1 MRYGC
6 GDVVTVVAPVPRSWD
21 SYIQRLDL
29 YVGKS
34 GVVIDSTHDS
44 GSDKEIFPGG
54 AYAVKFIEPALGD
67 SSTEK
72 DGSVIWWF
80 PELVLEHGFDPSLKA
95 TGDLQSLFRGEL

>member
-1 MRYGC
+1 MRYEC
-6 GDVVTVVAPVPRSWD
+6 GDVVTVVAPVPRNWD
-21 SYIQRLDL
+21 SYIQKLNL

-34 GVVIDSTHDS
+34 GVVIDSTADA

-54 AYAVKFIEPALGD
+54 AYAVKFTEPALGD
-67 SSTEK
+67 NPNGK

-95 TGDLQSLFRGEL
+95 TGDLQSLFWGKL